1 MAALAVRLFPGGGL
15 GPVRDRRRGVPALQ
29 LGGAGFVVIY
39 ALYALSVIYHPVHL
53 GLLMALSMALVM
65 IGAQSSS
72 MVN

>member
-1 MAALAVRLFPGGGL
+1 
-15 GPVRDRRRGVPALQ
+15 
-29 LGGAGFVVIY
+29 VVIY
-39 ALYALSVIYHPVHL
+39 ALCALSVIYHPVHL